1 VSQLHPRVVLGL
13 EESGRP
19 TVMGENVEYN
29 KGIKKVV
36 DCLVGLMDVE
46 VGQLQ
51 AILDFKE
58 KALTD

>member
-1 VSQLHPRVVLGL
+1 
-13 EESGRP
+13 
-19 TVMGENVEYN
+19 MGENVEYN

>member
-1 VSQLHPRVVLGL
+1 MSQLHPRVVLGL